1 MKMDYKCCVRSV
13 TSRKLLKKGRAVDE
27 KQAND
32 EAYYHQTIAHFEDL
46 CHSIGVEHIA
56 NSLHP
61 VVAYNLMLALKARV
75 DI

>member
-1 MKMDYKCCVRSV
+1 
-13 TSRKLLKKGRAVDE
+13 VDE

-46 CHSIGVEHIA
+46 CHSLGVEHVA

-61 VVAYNLMLALKARV
+61 IVAYNLMMALKARV